1 VREVFE
7 LTNRDLADLLEAITQ
22 SRVTSFHLKT
32 PDYEVSVSCLDDGAM
47 AQAEVAR
54 PEPAAAL
61 AGPAP
66 APLASTHPQPVSEAD
81 PAAAKRMPDEPAAG
95 AEPGAVAVT
104 APMVGAYYVASEPGA
119 PPYVEPGTTVT
130 PDTTVGL
137 IEAMKVFTAVTAGV
151 HGVVSAVL
159 VGNGDFVEYGQ
170 DLVLVVPS
178 DGEDDATA

>member
-7 LTNRDLADLLEAITQ
+7 LTNRDLAELLEAINQ

-32 PDYEVSVSCLDDGAM
+32 PDYEVSVSCLDDGAV
-47 AQAEVAR
+47 AQAQVPR
-54 PEPAAAL
+54 PDPPAPPPPPVTSSTPRAVGEPERTAAEPA
-61 AGPAP
+61 P
-66 APLASTHPQPVSEAD
+66 E
-81 PAAAKRMPDEPAAG
+81 EPAAG
-95 AEPGAVAVT
+95 AEDGAVAVT
-104 APMVGAYYVASEPGA
+104 SPMVGAFYVAPEPGA
-119 PPYVEPGTTVT
+119 PPYVEPGATVT

-178 DGEDDATA
+178 GGEDDPTA

>member
-7 LTNRDLADLLEAITQ
+7 LTNRDLAELLEAINQ

-32 PDYEVSVSCLDDGAM
+32 PEYEVSVSCLDDGAM

-54 PEPAAAL
+54 PAT
-61 AGPAP
+61 PAP
-66 APLASTHPQPVSEAD
+66 PPLPPVASTDPPSVSQAD
-81 PAAAKRMPDEPAAG
+81 PVAAEAVRDESAAG

-104 APMVGAYYVASEPGA
+104 SPMVGAFYVASEPGA
-119 PPYVEPGTTVT
+119 PPYVEPGATVT

-178 DGEDDATA
+178 GGEDDTTA